1 MSDKL
6 TESKTRSSQ
15 SWPIRVYYE
24 DTDHGGVVY
33 YANYLKFME
42 RARSEFLR
50 KAGLELDS
58 IEEKYG
64 VMFAV
69 RQANISYH
77 VPARFNEMLSVK
89 SSLIVMRGAR
99 ITFKQDIYRQ
109 SDQLLLT
116 EAEIYLA
123 CINRDGNVSRIP
135 KSMITTLQHYLIN
148 NEESP
153 S

>member
-1 MSDKL
+1 MKKEANNAINCS
-6 TESKTRSSQ
+6 TQT
-15 SWPIRVYYE
+15 WPIRVYYE

-50 KAGLELDS
+50 TAGLELDQ
-58 IEEKYG
+58 IEQDYG

-69 RQANISYH
+69 RQANVSYH
-77 VPARFNEMLSVK
+77 APARFNEKLLIH
-89 SSLIVMRGAR
+89 SSLVDMRGAR
-99 ITFKQDIYRQ
+99 IAFKQQIYR
-109 SDQLLLT
+109 DDDHTLLT
-116 EAEIYLA
+116 EGDIHLA

-135 KSMITTLQHYLIN
+135 ANIINTLHDYLTN
-148 NEESP
+148 NEESA

>member
-1 MSDKL
+1 MNRAPNRNDNSRHK
-6 TESKTRSSQ
+6 

-50 KAGLELDS
+50 VAGLELDS
-58 IEEKYG
+58 IEQEFG

-77 VPARFNEMLSVK
+77 APARFNEMLSVQ
-89 SSLIVMRGAR
+89 SALIDMRGAR
-99 ITFKQDIYRQ
+99 IAFKQHIYRQ
-109 SDQLLLT
+109 SDQALLT
-116 EAEIYLA
+116 EADIHLA
-123 CINRDGNVSRIP
+123 CINRDGSVSRIP
-135 KSMITTLQHYLIN
+135 KSIVKTLQDHLSKQ
-148 NEESP
+148 EES
-153 S
+153 SS

>member
-1 MSDKL
+1 VTGKL
-6 TESKTRSSQ
+6 TESESGKNLN
-15 SWPIRVYYE
+15 WPIRVYYE

-50 KAGLELDS
+50 QAGLELDS

-77 VPARFNEMLSVK
+77 APARFNELLSVQ
-89 SSLIVMRGAR
+89 SSLIEMRGAR
-99 ITFKQDIYRQ
+99 ITFKQKIYRQ
-109 SDQLLLT
+109 PDQLLLT
-116 EAEIYLA
+116 EADIHLA

-135 KSMITTLQHYLIN
+135 KSMITALQHYLMSN
-148 NEESP
+148 QESP